1 EVKPVRLDLRRVAAH
16 YAVAS
21 LFDNCAHDD
30 RVYCYRVRQ
39 NDLESFRAGR
49 ARMGIGSI
57 TVTSLITR
65 EEASFEF
72 TVIHLGETELTGGVR
87 PATSAAEQYAAM
99 KKKLS
104 DNLSTNGVS
113 SVIRVLDEHFAE
125 PLLSIR
131 ALFRDEQRRI
141 LHLLCNATLSEAES
155 AFRQLHERYDPLMR
169 FHATLG
175 VPLPKVLRT
184 AAEFDVN
191 IQLRRLLEDGDLRL
205 GEIDERLREAR
216 DEKVVLDET
225 TLMTLKRAI
234 ERAAQ
239 SFAGSPDDVALLE
252 RWETLVSLV
261 RENRVDGHLR
271 QPQNEYYRTKRTV
284 RPGVAAP

>member
-1 EVKPVRLDLRRVAAH
+1 MKRALSEDLR
-16 YAVAS
+16 
-21 LFDNCAHDD
+21 D
-30 RVYCYRVRQ
+30 
-39 NDLESFRAGR
+39 
-49 ARMGIGSI
+49 
-57 TVTSLITR
+57 
-65 EEASFEF
+65 
-72 TVIHLGETELTGGVR
+72 
-87 PATSAAEQYAAM
+87 
-99 KKKLS
+99 
-104 DNLSTNGVS
+104 NGVS

-141 LHLLCNATLSEAES
+141 LHLLCNTTLSEAES

-191 IQLRRLLEDGDLRL
+191 IQLRRLLDDDELRL
-205 GEIDERLREAR
+205 GDIEERLRESR
-216 DEKVVLDET
+216 DEKVALDET

-234 ERAAQ
+234 ERAARA
-239 SFAGSPDDVALLE
+239 FAANPDDVTALE

-261 RENRVDGHLR
+261 RDGKVDVDLR
-271 QPQNEYYRTKRTV
+271 QPQNDYYRMKKTV
-284 RPGVAAP
+284 RPVVAATAGNGSPVAGRWLSHFDALGEKLSISPEARG